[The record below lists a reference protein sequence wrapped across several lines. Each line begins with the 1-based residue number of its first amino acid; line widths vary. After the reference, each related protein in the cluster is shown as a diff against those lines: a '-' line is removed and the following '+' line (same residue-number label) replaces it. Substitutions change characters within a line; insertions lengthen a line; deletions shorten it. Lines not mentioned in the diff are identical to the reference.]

1 MKFRHG
7 IAKLILTL
15 TVLAGVTTTL
25 ADPIFN
31 VFSNSR
37 RSTNG
42 NYYLCDQDNTGDIRI
57 MAANSESEDIGKI
70 NVEIYTKASDVG
82 NASKAVAVFTNQ

>member
-1 MKFRHG
+1 MV
-7 IAKLILTL
+7 AS
-15 TVLAGVTTTL
+15 VATTL
-25 ADPIFN
+25 AEPIFN

-57 MAANSESEDIGKI
+57 MAANNESEEIGKI
-70 NVEIYTKASDVG
+70 NVEI
-82 NASKAVAVFTNQ
+82 